1 MLFEVLRLVGM
12 KHGTG
17 IGTGTRMGYGA
28 GVEYIATG
36 VGVYI
41 GTGHGTSILLG
52 SQFSSTNKDA
62 LCTAD
67 ANTACLSVDN
77 KYQQWHLTRTITT
90 TSEVSKKVVL

>member
-41 GTGHGTSILLG
+41 GTGHGSSILLG

-62 LCTAD
+62 FLYRLYKHC
-67 ANTACLSVDN
+67 
-77 KYQQWHLTRTITT
+77 KPFITT
-90 TSEVSKKVVL
+90 NLHEHYYITGWVRE

>member
-17 IGTGTRMGYGA
+17 IGTGTRIGYGA

-41 GTGHGTSILLG
+41 GTGHGSSILFG
-52 SQFSSTNKDA
+52 SQFSSTNQEAFCAVYGQCKH
-62 LCTAD
+62 CTM
-67 ANTACLSVDN
+67 LSM
-77 KYQQWHLTRTITT
+77 
-90 TSEVSKKVVL
+90 